1 MFGEYRNVRIAGV
14 AAAAPKRT
22 INNMDFA
29 DMFEARRIKRQ
40 IKLTGVDRR
49 HICDKGQ
56 QASGLATVAARELLA
71 ELQWDK
77 DEIKVLVFVTQSP
90 EVATPATAMLIQKRL
105 GIGTD
110 CIAFDVNLGCS
121 GYVSGLQIVSA
132 LLQSTK
138 GKALLLVGEGAYED
152 LPQKPTTGR
161 LLFGD
166 GAAATALE
174 YQEGAKGLVYS
185 QNTDGSRW
193 DLLTRKIGEPFYM
206 DGDAIMLF
214 SLEEVS
220 ESIKETREH
229 FGIREE
235 DIDYYVMHQAQK
247 FILDGIAEEC
257 NILEE
262 KNLVSYDEYGNTSSA
277 AVPIT
282 ICRNAD
288 LIKGKRTSFML
299 SAFGIGLA
307 WTNVFLTVETE
318 HILPI
323 ILTDE
328 VFE

>member
-1 MFGEYRNVRIAGV
+1 MYGEYRNISIAGV

-22 INNMDFA
+22 IHNMDFA
-29 DMFEARRIKRQ
+29 DMFEPHHIKRQ
-40 IKLTGVDRR
+40 IKLSGIDSR
-49 HICDKGQ
+49 HICDRGQ

-71 ELQWDK
+71 RLQWDK
-77 DEIKVLVFVTQSP
+77 DDIRVLVFVTQSP

-138 GKALLLVGEGAYED
+138 GKALLLVGDGRYYD
-152 LPQKPTTGR
+152 LPQKPTTDS

-174 YQEGAKGLVYS
+174 YQEGNEGLVYS

-193 DLLTRKIGEPFYM
+193 QLLTQSLGEPVYM
-206 DGDAIMLF
+206 DGSAILLF
-214 SLEEVS
+214 SLEEAS
-220 ESIKETREH
+220 KSIKETREH

-235 DIDYYVMHQAQK
+235 DIDYYVLHQAQK
-247 FILDGIAEEC
+247 IILDGMAEEC
-257 NILEE
+257 NILRE
-262 KNLVSYDEYGNTSSA
+262 KLLISYDEYGNTSTA
-277 AVPIT
+277 TVPIT

-288 LIKGKRTSFML
+288 LIKGQKKSLML
-299 SAFGIGLA
+299 SGFGVGLA
-307 WTNVFLTVETE
+307 WANVFITVETE
-318 HILPI
+318 YILPV

-328 VFE
+328 VF

>member
-1 MFGEYRNVRIAGV
+1 MFGEYGNVRIAGV

-29 DMFEARRIKRQ
+29 AMFESRRAMRQ
-40 IKLTGVDRR
+40 IKLTGIDCR

-77 DEIKVLVFVTQSP
+77 DEIRVLVFVTQSP
-90 EVATPATAMLIQKRL
+90 EVETPATAMLIQKRL

-138 GKALLLVGEGAYED
+138 GKALLLVGDGRYYD
-152 LPQKPTTGR
+152 LPQKPTTDS

-193 DLLTRKIGEPFYM
+193 QLLTKSLGGPVYM
-206 DGDAIMLF
+206 DGNAILLF
-214 SLEEVS
+214 SLEEAS
-220 ESIKETREH
+220 KSIKETRQH
-229 FGIREE
+229 FGIQEE
-235 DIDYYVMHQAQK
+235 DIDYYVLHQAQK
-247 FILDGIAEEC
+247 IILDGMAEEC
-257 NILEE
+257 NIPKE
-262 KNLVSYDEYGNTSSA
+262 KVLISYDEYGNTSTA
-277 AVPIT
+277 TVPIT

-288 LIKGKRTSFML
+288 LIKGQKKSLML
-299 SAFGIGLA
+299 SGFGIGLA
-307 WTNVFLTVETE
+307 WANVFLTVETE
-318 HILPI
+318 YILPI

-328 VFE
+328 VF

>member
-1 MFGEYRNVRIAGV
+1 MFGEYRNVSIAGV
-14 AAAAPKRT
+14 AAAVPKRT
-22 INNMDFA
+22 IHNMDFA
-29 DMFEARRIKRQ
+29 DMFESRRAKRQ
-40 IKLTGVDRR
+40 VKLTGINCR

-56 QASGLATVAARELLA
+56 QASGLATVAARELLE

-77 DEIKVLVFVTQSP
+77 DEIKVLVFVTQFP

-138 GKALLLVGEGAYED
+138 GKALLLVGDGRYYD
-152 LPQKPTTGR
+152 LPRKPTTDS
-161 LLFGD
+161 LLYGD

-174 YQEGAKGLVYS
+174 YQEGNEGLVYS

-193 DLLTRKIGEPFYM
+193 QLLTRSLGGSGYT
-206 DGDAIMLF
+206 DGNAILLF

-229 FGIREE
+229 FGIQEE
-235 DIDYYVMHQAQK
+235 DIDYYVLHQVQK
-247 FILDGIAEEC
+247 IILDGMSEEC
-257 NILEE
+257 NISKE
-262 KNLVSYDEYGNTSSA
+262 KILISYDEYGNTSSA
-277 AVPIT
+277 SVPIT

-288 LIKGKRTSFML
+288 LIKGQKKSLML
-299 SAFGIGLA
+299 SGFGIGLA
-307 WTNVFLTVETE
+307 WANVFITVETK
-318 HILPI
+318 HILPV

-328 VFE
+328 VF